1 MDADI
6 KQNSMIY
13 KKGKK
18 HLILSLF
25 LPVLLLCSGVL
36 APFKFARAQQ
46 LPFKKESSFQ
56 AGEEL
61 KYKLKYGFISAAE
74 GVLSVSDSEL
84 QFSSP
89 HAFRLSARGKTS
101 NAFNMLFPVDNRY
114 NSYIDSKTFLPYFY
128 TENIREGKYRRTDVV
143 RFDHKNKKVNG
154 NKGEFISPSNQ
165 TFDLLSAYYFA
176 RNLDLTNVR
185 PGQSFKLSYFLNDE
199 IATLGIEYIGIE
211 TIETELGRLEC
222 LKFSP
227 ELKPGRVFKKNSR
240 MYLWVTNDGNR
251 IPVRAKVEILV
262 GTVSLELSSA
272 TGLKYPLG
280 KKL

>member
-1 MDADI
+1 
-6 KQNSMIY
+6 MIQ
-13 KKGKK
+13 KSSLSFSRGQWSAVMA
-18 HLILSLF
+18 LIVAFFSVN
-25 LPVLLLCSGVL
+25 VLM
-36 APFKFARAQQ
+36 AQT

-74 GVLSVSDSEL
+74 GILSVKDSEL

-89 HAFRLSARGKTS
+89 HSFHLTAIGKTS
-101 NAFNMLFPVDNRY
+101 NAFSLLFPVDNRY

-143 RFDHKNKKVNG
+143 RFDHRNRKVSG
-154 NKGEFISPSNQ
+154 NKGEFTSNGAQ

-176 RNLDLTNVR
+176 RNLDLTNVK
-185 PGQSFKLSYFLNDE
+185 PGQSFKLTYFLNDE
-199 IATLGIEYIGIE
+199 IATLGIEYIGVE
-211 TIETELGRLEC
+211 TVETALGTLEC

-227 ELKPGRVFKKNSR
+227 ELKPGRIFKKDSR

-251 IPVRAKVEILV
+251 IPVRANVEILV
-262 GTVSLELSSA
+262 GTVSLELTAAS
-272 TGLKYPLG
+272 GLKYPLG
-280 KKL
+280 KKIAP

>member
-1 MDADI
+1 MQ
-6 KQNSMIY
+6 KNKTYYS
-13 KKGKK
+13 
-18 HLILSLF
+18 LSLQAVG
-25 LPVLLLCSGVL
+25 LMLLVAIFCGTEAV
-36 APFKFARAQQ
+36 AQN

-61 KYKLKYGFISAAE
+61 KYRLRYGFVSAAE
-74 GVLSVSDSEL
+74 GVLSVKDSEL
-84 QFSSP
+84 QFSAP
-89 HAFRLSARGKTS
+89 HAYHLTARGKTS
-101 NAFNMLFPVDNRY
+101 NAFSLLFPVDNRY

-128 TENIREGKYRRTDVV
+128 TENISEGKYRRTDVV
-143 RFDHKNKKVNG
+143 RFDHRNRTVTG
-154 NKGEFISPSNQ
+154 NKGEFKSSSAQ

-176 RNLDLTNVR
+176 RNLDLTNVT

-211 TIETELGRLEC
+211 TINTELGKLEC

-227 ELKPGRVFKKNSR
+227 EVKPGRIFKKDSR

-251 IPVRAKVEILV
+251 IPVRASVEILV
-262 GTVSLELSSA
+262 GTVHLELTGA

-280 KKL
+280 KKITP

>member
-1 MDADI
+1 MI
-6 KQNSMIY
+6 NRRMIY
-13 KKGKK
+13 FKGCL
-18 HLILSLF
+18 HTT
-25 LPVLLLCSGVL
+25 VLLLSMLLIGGGR
-36 APFKFARAQQ
+36 PSMAQN

-61 KYKLKYGFISAAE
+61 RYKLRYGFISAAE
-74 GVLSVSDSEL
+74 GVLSVKDSEL

-89 HAFRLSARGKTS
+89 HAYHLMASGKTS
-101 NAFNMLFPVDNRY
+101 NAFSLLFPVDNRY

-128 TENIREGKYRRTDVV
+128 TENIREGKYRRADVV
-143 RFDHKNKKVNG
+143 RFDHRNRLVSGK
-154 NKGEFISPSNQ
+154 KGEFKSNSPQ

-185 PGQSFKLSYFLNDE
+185 QGQSFKLTYFLNDE
-199 IATLGIEYIGIE
+199 IATLGIEYIGVE
-211 TIETELGRLEC
+211 TIDTELGKLEC

-227 ELKPGRVFKKNSR
+227 EVKPGRIFRKDSR

-251 IPVRAKVEILV
+251 IPVRASVEILV
-262 GTVSLELSSA
+262 GTVSLELTGA

-280 KKL
+280 KKISP